1 MTVTEHTVLMLYI
14 CFFVVVV
21 VVVCFLFFLF
31 FSQSNTFNPGVV
43 CEQVLGSHRI
53 LPAPAGP
60 CGGYGSL
67 LCSHHGTQLHH
78 GFLTGAK
85 GKDSDRWSCFTLTV
99 FLSFFLKW
107 KFSIHRAVRPWHCC
121 PELCTPS
128 VEVPKAMD
136 GPWAAWAGGDSQPT
150 AGGSELGGF

>member
-1 MTVTEHTVLMLYI
+1 MAHDSHRTHCVDAVHLFF
-14 CFFVVVV
+14 FFVVVF
-21 VVVCFLFFLF
+21 CFLFFLF

-85 GKDSDRWSCFTLTV
+85 GKDSDR
-99 FLSFFLKW
+99 
-107 KFSIHRAVRPWHCC
+107 
-121 PELCTPS
+121 
-128 VEVPKAMD
+128 
-136 GPWAAWAGGDSQPT
+136 
-150 AGGSELGGF
+150 